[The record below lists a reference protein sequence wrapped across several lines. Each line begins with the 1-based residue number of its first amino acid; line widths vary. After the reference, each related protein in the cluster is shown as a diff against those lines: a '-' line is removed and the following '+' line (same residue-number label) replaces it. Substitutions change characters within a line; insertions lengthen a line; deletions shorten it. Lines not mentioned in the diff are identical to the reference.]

1 MGRRGNRLLWRTL
14 AWGTYNP
21 GTEVS
26 PGAGD
31 LRALLEGRPVVGGG
45 SEPIRSLL
53 APGAIP
59 HAPGLLHYA
68 AGAGLHVLLYR
79 TSRFDLE
86 ESRRRTPILGTALAC
101 RVPAVGESSRGIRRW
116 YRPDGALRRRK
127 AAAGADLASVC
138 PALRADAHAS
148 RPDPLRVELLRL
160 PLAVP
165 HPGVSGKDK
174 TWRLQPRF
182 HAPAPNICAGRVG
195 DCGMRVHRRCHS
207 AEGLGLVGPAAD
219 LSARTGEVPDRAA
232 LPR

>member
-160 PLAVP
+160 PSSRPDAEKALLSGVGRRLG
-165 HPGVSGKDK
+165 PGALLD
-174 TWRLQPRF
+174 RL
-182 HAPAPNICAGRVG
+182 
-195 DCGMRVHRRCHS
+195 
-207 AEGLGLVGPAAD
+207 
-219 LSARTGEVPDRAA
+219 LSCNHGPDRLRRHRGRARQGSRVA
-232 LPR
+232 PFDGYRT